1 MPFDPRKRPLTTHEA
16 RVLGTLMEKART
28 VPDSYPLTLN
38 SLLLGCNQKTSRE
51 PVMELSEA
59 QVQEAIDSLAQ
70 INLSTEAYGSRAK
83 RYGQQFQRIAGVTEP
98 QSVIVGL
105 LLLRGPQTVAELR
118 INGDRWY
125 KFADNGAVEEVLNGL
140 VAFDE
145 QTETGRNPTHGAP
158 LVVQL
163 PKAAGSRE
171 ARWMHLLS
179 GEVDPNLMSSSS
191 APLGSSSISH
201 SPAPGGTA
209 AHTIASLEA
218 RVTELEAIVAHIQT
232 ELGLKITP
240 KE

>member
-1 MPFDPRKRPLTTHEA
+1 MPFDPRKRPLTAQEA

-38 SLLLGCNQKTSRE
+38 SLLIGCNQKTSRE

-59 QVQEAIDSLAQ
+59 AVQEAIDTLAQ
-70 INLSTEAYGSRAK
+70 INLSTEAYGSRVK

-125 KFADNGAVEEVLNGL
+125 KFADNAAVEEVLNGL
-140 VAFDE
+140 VEFDE
-145 QTETGRNPTHGAP
+145 QTEAGRNPTHGAP

-163 PKAAGSRE
+163 PKAPGSRE

-179 GEVDPNLMSSSS
+179 GEVDAALLIASTAPN
-191 APLGSSSISH
+191 H
-201 SPAPGGTA
+201 SRELTGTNA
-209 AHTIASLEA
+209 STIASLEA
-218 RVTELEAIVAHIQT
+218 RVAELEAIVAHIQE
-232 ELGLKITP
+232 ELGLKESS
-240 KE
+240 KQS